1 MPDYGHDL
9 RFGTFITPGNNPP
22 DAPVARAQL
31 SEQLGF
37 DLVTFQDHPYQPAFL
52 DTWTLLSWVAAETST
67 IHVSGNVLNAQLRQP
82 AVLARAAA
90 SLDLLSGG
98 RFDLGLGA
106 GGFADAVASMGQPK
120 LTPGQALEAL
130 EEAIAIIRGIWDAD
144 ERSVLRV
151 DGTYHSVDGAKR
163 GPAPLHDI
171 PIWLGALKP
180 RMLRL
185 IGRAAD
191 GWLPSYAYLQP
202 GDLQA
207 GNAAIDEAA
216 TRAGRD
222 PGEIRRLLN
231 IGGAFATERRG
242 FLQGP
247 PSSWVEDL
255 LPLVVEDGESTFIVA
270 SDDPSVLQN
279 FALEV
284 IPLLRDAVEE
294 ARSAA
299 AESSGGTGSAG
310 LRGRV
315 RSAAAREKR
324 RDGIDYDAIP
334 ASLADAA
341 IEPGD
346 AKYSRVRNTYMRGGS
361 PGLVLQPGSPEQLA
375 EALAFA
381 KNQDVP
387 LGLRSGGHGIS
398 GRSTNDGGIILD
410 VSKMNGIKIL
420 DESTRRVRVGAGARW
435 VDVAAALSPHGWALT
450 SGDYGGVG
458 VGGLATAGGL
468 GWFSRS
474 QGLTIDHLRRVELV
488 TADGR
493 EVAASAEENPELF
506 WGMRGAGANFGVAT
520 AFEFEAHE
528 GGDVG
533 WAQLAFDASGI
544 GGGAARFLED
554 FGVVIE
560 AAARDLVATVIMG
573 GRRSGQPLVAQ
584 VLAVVHSDDPDVVID
599 RLQPLAEIAPLLQQ
613 SVQIVPYAQV
623 MANVQPGDQH
633 GQGEPMSRSGLID
646 HLSSDFGALS
656 AELMDRG
663 LSYFFAIRS
672 AGGAVADV
680 PQDATSYS
688 TRSANFSVAALG
700 SPRSGLDEYWDERM
714 KPLMDGLYLSFE
726 SRCHRRGCR
735 TRGGRMRW
743 RACGRSSGSGI
754 RTGCCGTTSG
764 WSSRTGPLRPL
775 LPSQGCRLTAAEKE
789 SRSIREPAPR
799 NEQRG
804 DPIYGTRTRRQEGD
818 HRRVRYPPR

>member
-1 MPDYGHDL
+1 MPDYGHEL

-22 DAPVARAQL
+22 EAPVALAQL

-37 DLVTFQDHPYQPAFL
+37 DLVTFQDHPYQPGFL

-90 SLDLLSGG
+90 SLDLLSSG

-106 GGFADAVASMGQPK
+106 GGFADAIASMGQPR

-130 EEAIAIIRGIWDAD
+130 EEAITIIRGIWDAD
-144 ERSVLRV
+144 DRSAFRV
-151 DGTYHSVDGAKR
+151 AGTYHSVDGAKR

-171 PIWLGALKP
+171 PIWVGALKP

-222 PGEIRRLLN
+222 PREIRRLLN

-255 LPLVVEDGESTFIVA
+255 LPLVVEDGESTLILA
-270 SDDPSVLQN
+270 SDDPGVLQN

-284 IPLLRDAVEE
+284 MPLLKDAVEE
-294 ARSAA
+294 ARAAA
-299 AESSGGTGSAG
+299 AEAGDPAASGA
-310 LRGRV
+310 GRV
-315 RSAAAREKR
+315 RSAAARAKR
-324 RDGIDYDAIP
+324 RDGIDYDALP

-341 IEPGD
+341 VEPGD

-361 PGLVLQPGSPEQLA
+361 PGLVLQLGSAEQIA

-381 KNQDVP
+381 RTQQAQNGVP
-387 LGLRSGGHGIS
+387 LGVRSGGHGIS

-410 VSKMNGIKIL
+410 VSKLNTIEIL
-420 DESTRRVRVGAGARW
+420 DEATRRVRVGAGAKW
-435 VDVAAALSPHGWALT
+435 VDVAQALAPHGWALT

-458 VGGLATAGGL
+458 VGGLATAGGI
-468 GWFSRS
+468 GWFSRG

-488 TADGR
+488 TVDGR
-493 EVAASAEENPELF
+493 EVAASADENPELF

-520 AFEFEAHE
+520 AFEFEVHE

-533 WAQLAFDASGI
+533 WAQLAFDASGGA
-544 GGGAARFLED
+544 GGTAGFFERFGA
-554 FGVVIE
+554 VIE
-560 AAARDLVATVIMG
+560 AAPRDLVATVIIG
-573 GRRSGQPLVAQ
+573 GRRSGQPQIAQ

-599 RLQPLAEIAPLLQQ
+599 RLQPLAEIAPLVKQ
-613 SVQIVPYAQV
+613 SVQLVPYAQV

-633 GQGEPMSRSGLID
+633 GQGDPLSRSGLIE
-646 HLSSDFGALS
+646 HLSADFGALS
-656 AELMDRG
+656 AELLDRG
-663 LSYFFAIRS
+663 LSYFYSIRS
-672 AGGAVADV
+672 VGGAVADV

-700 SPRSGLDEYWDERM
+700 SERSGLNEYWDERM

-726 SRCHRRGCR
+726 TSLSPSRFADTWKPSALARL
-735 TRGGRMRW
+735 
-743 RACGRSSGSGI
+743 RALKNEWDPEGV
-754 RTGCCGTTSG
+754 
-764 WSSRTGPLRPL
+764 LRDNFGL
-775 LPSQGCRLTAAEKE
+775 
-789 SRSIREPAPR
+789 
-799 NEQRG
+799 
-804 DPIYGTRTRRQEGD
+804 
-818 HRRVRYPPR
+818 V

>member
-22 DAPVARAQL
+22 DAPVALAQL

-67 IHVSGNVLNAQLRQP
+67 IHVSGNVLNAQLRRP

-130 EEAIAIIRGIWDAD
+130 EESITIIRGIWDAD
-144 ERSVLRV
+144 DRSVFRV
-151 DGTYHSVDGAKR
+151 DGQYHRVDGAKR
-163 GPAPLHDI
+163 GPAPAHDI
-171 PIWLGALKP
+171 PIWIGALKP

-185 IGRAAD
+185 VGRAAD

-202 GDLQA
+202 GELQA
-207 GNAAIDEAA
+207 GNAAIDAAA
-216 TRAGRD
+216 TKAGRD
-222 PGEIRRLLN
+222 PREIRRLLN

-255 LPLVVEDGESTFIVA
+255 LPLVVDDGESTFILA
-270 SDDPSVLQN
+270 SDDPGVLQN

-294 ARSAA
+294 ARAA
-299 AESSGGTGSAG
+299 AETAGTDIAGTGAG
-310 LRGRV
+310 GAPRI
-315 RSAAAREKR
+315 RSAAARAKR
-324 RDGIDYDAIP
+324 RDGIEYDALP
-334 ASLADAA
+334 LNLQEAA

-346 AKYSRVRNTYMRGGS
+346 ARYSRVRNTYMRGGS
-361 PGLVLQPGSPEQLA
+361 PGLVLQLGSAGQLA

-381 KNQDVP
+381 RTQQAQNGVP

-410 VSKMNGIKIL
+410 VSKLNGIEIL
-420 DESTRRVRVGAGARW
+420 DETTRRVRVGAGARW
-435 VDVAAALSPHGWALT
+435 VDVAAALAPHGWALT

-458 VGGLATAGGL
+458 VGGLATAGGI
-468 GWFSRS
+468 GWFSRG

-488 TADGR
+488 TVDGR

-520 AFEFEAHE
+520 AFEFEVHD

-533 WAQLAFDASGI
+533 FAQLAFDASGGA
-544 GGGAARFLED
+544 GGTAGFLER
-554 FGVVIE
+554 FGAVIE
-560 AAARDLVATVIMG
+560 AAPRDLVATVFLG
-573 GRRSGQPLVAQ
+573 GRRSGQPQVAQ
-584 VLAVVHSDDPDVVID
+584 VMAVVHSDDPDVVID
-599 RLQPLAEIAPLLQQ
+599 RLQPLAEIAPLVQQ
-613 SVQIVPYAQV
+613 SVQLMPYAQV
-623 MANVQPGDQH
+623 MANAQPGDQH
-633 GQGEPMSRSGLID
+633 GQGEPFSRSGLVD
-646 HLSSDFGALS
+646 HLSADVGALS
-656 AELMDRG
+656 AELLDRG
-663 LSYFFAIRS
+663 LSYFFTIRS
-672 AGGAVADV
+672 VGGAVADV
-680 PQDATSYS
+680 PQDATAYS
-688 TRSANFSVAALG
+688 TRSANFNVVALG
-700 SPRSGLDEYWDERM
+700 SERSGLNEYWDERM

-726 SRCHRRGCR
+726 TSLSPDRFADTWKPDALARL
-735 TRGGRMRW
+735 
-743 RACGRSSGSGI
+743 RALKKVWDPKGV
-754 RTGCCGTTSG
+754 
-764 WSSRTGPLRPL
+764 LRDNFGL
-775 LPSQGCRLTAAEKE
+775 
-789 SRSIREPAPR
+789 
-799 NEQRG
+799 
-804 DPIYGTRTRRQEGD
+804 
-818 HRRVRYPPR
+818 V